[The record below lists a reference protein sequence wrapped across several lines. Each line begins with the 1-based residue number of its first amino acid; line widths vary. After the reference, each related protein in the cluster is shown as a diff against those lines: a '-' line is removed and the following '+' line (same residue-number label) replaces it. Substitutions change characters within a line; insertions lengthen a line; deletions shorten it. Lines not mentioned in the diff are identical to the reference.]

1 MNVNSGAE
9 PKYVLYIL
17 SQKADSLRNINL
29 LKFKIKTELEMIAKI
44 MKSRVLIVEKPRIWS
59 WG

>member
-1 MNVNSGAE
+1 MNSGAE

-29 LKFKIKTELEMIAKI
+29 LEFKKKPELEMIAKI
-44 MKSRVLIVEKPRIWS
+44 MKSRISIVEKLHV
-59 WG
+59 WGWG